1 MSAPWTAASKEKQRE
16 RIYKLLNPNGD
27 PFAYSPKANPELEL
41 IGLILWATEGDK
53 TQISLANGNPR
64 VIQMYLKFLRKI
76 CRLREDKIKVVIHC
90 HDTLPY
96 KSCLTFWSNITGIEP
111 DRFRK
116 PYIKRDKGG
125 ERKYPYGICRIVAS
139 NTKLVALLKQ
149 RLTEIGMPRD
159 YDYKISH

>member
-1 MSAPWTAASKEKQRE
+1 MPTKWSSSSKEKQRE

-27 PFAYSPKANPELEL
+27 PFTYSAKSDRELEL

-53 TQISLANGNPR
+53 TQVSLANGNPH
-64 VIQMYLKFLRKI
+64 VIQKYLEFLRKI
-76 CRLREDKIKVVIHC
+76 CNLREDKIRIVIHC

-96 KSCLTFWSNITGIEP
+96 RSCRAFWSKITRIEP
-111 DRFRK
+111 ARFRK
-116 PYIKRDKGG
+116 PYIKHDKGG
-125 ERKYPYGICRIVAS
+125 QRKYPYGICRIVAS

-159 YDYKISH
+159 YNYEIS